1 MGTFLSQKKIYE
13 FSVSD
18 ILLLDR
24 CKKALAFKLD
34 GKKVKF
40 NYEKYSYTGMLL
52 HKVLKKFSD
61 CFNQNL
67 FNDYK
72 DKTFSEIHK
81 SIDKQL
87 YQLLLS
93 EIDKD
98 KNSSLDIVS
107 NYLEYFG
114 VYFAQVVEKN
124 KNNLQDIFVFSEKPF
139 RFYLTDRVI
148 IKGRLDVVI
157 NDRGLLK
164 IIDYKT
170 GKENFEKDSF
180 QIALY
185 YKGMK
190 ENFNIETH
198 PMLIYFEEKGIRQ
211 ETYSP
216 EEIET
221 IINVV
226 EKLTNSF
233 IEEYESH
240 KVPKTTRSE
249 ECNFCSMRGYPSCRF
264 S

>member
-40 NYEKYSYTGMLL
+40 NYGKYTYTGILL

-114 VYFAQVVEKN
+114 VYFAEIVEKN
-124 KNNLQDIFVFSEKPF
+124 KKNLQDIFVFSEKPF
-139 RFYLTDRVI
+139 RFYLNDRVI

-170 GKENFEKDSF
+170 GIENFEKDSF

-190 ENFNIETH
+190 ENFSIKTQ
-198 PMLIYFEEKGIRQ
+198 PILIYFEEKGIRE

-221 IINVV
+221 IVNVV

-240 KVPKTTRSE
+240 KVHKTTRPE
-249 ECNFCSMRGYPSCRF
+249 DCNFCSMRGFPSCRF
-264 S
+264 I